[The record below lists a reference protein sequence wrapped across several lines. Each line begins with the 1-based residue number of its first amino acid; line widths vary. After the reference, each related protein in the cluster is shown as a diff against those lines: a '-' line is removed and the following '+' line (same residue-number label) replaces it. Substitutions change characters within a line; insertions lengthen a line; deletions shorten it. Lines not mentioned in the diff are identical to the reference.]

1 MSSHTLFLIIG
12 WVATALGWF
21 LTGVQLRRAW
31 VVSTEGIALATW
43 ATFLFATIFW
53 VWYGLAV
60 HDPVVLW
67 SSLVI
72 FPIQLAVIA
81 RIERKGEMKTILTS
95 AAFVF
100 ATCGIPTFVW
110 GWPGGCYGA
119 GVLMM
124 LNRWPQIRTL
134 IRTADVEGV
143 SVASWSIGLV
153 SLFLWAVYYSE
164 NNQWA
169 PLMSCV
175 AAALGNLVIVILAS
189 WRHQQRRQVRQ
200 AESVGPLAS

>member
-43 ATFLFATIFW
+43 STFLFATIFW

-81 RIERKGEMKTILTS
+81 CIERKGEMKTILTS

-153 SLFLWAVYYSE
+153 SLFLWSVYYSE

-175 AAALGNLVIVILAS
+175 AAALGNLAIVILAS
-189 WRHQQRRQVRQ
+189 WRHQQHRRARK
-200 AESVGPLAS
+200 AESVGPLAC